1 MAFGKKT
8 TSSSSHDILRE
19 KQQEINRLE
28 RQADDAV
35 EIVTRTISRLELI
48 NQQIDDGMT
57 EIDTYMADL
66 VKTRETMS
74 TPVSYTHLTLPTI
87 YSV

>member
-28 RQADDAV
+28 QQADDAV

-57 EIDTYMADL
+57 EIDTYM
-66 VKTRETMS
+66 
-74 TPVSYTHLTLPTI
+74 P
-87 YSV
+87 

>member
-35 EIVTRTISRLELI
+35 EIVTRTISR
-48 NQQIDDGMT
+48 
-57 EIDTYMADL
+57 
-66 VKTRETMS
+66 S
-74 TPVSYTHLTLPTI
+74 TTA
-87 YSV
+87 

>member
-35 EIVTRTISRLELI
+35 EIVTRTISRHDRDRHLYGRPCKDTGNHVHTASEQRGYH
-48 NQQIDDGMT
+48 QQF
-57 EIDTYMADL
+57 L
-66 VKTRETMS
+66 
-74 TPVSYTHLTLPTI
+74 
-87 YSV
+87 